1 MVRAHRP
8 TTDTTVDDIDEDASL
23 PAPTQQEIDSLINGH
38 MDIDQLVVKTRR
50 NQHNYSKK
58 LGTSGERVSFV
69 FTRLARRFA
78 GSGLLLELMA
88 TVIQQLLET
97 HKISGASRCLV
108 VLSTTDGSL
117 EYPYSSSLQ
126 PIDGFGY
133 AQFLDGLAS
142 VQQSNRFLGVTKE
155 LTIDITSFRLR
166 GGKGKTAAAAAVEE
180 SEKHPRTKAKS
191 HSRNMMEFLK
201 HKYGILDVD
210 RIKPQLKRFGNFTA
224 ACFGLSI
231 ATALVFPEKE
241 KLQNFKR

>member
-1 MVRAHRP
+1 MLRVHRP
-8 TTDTTVDDIDEDASL
+8 TTDTTVDDINEDESL
-23 PAPTQQEIDSLINGH
+23 PAPSQQEIESLINGH

-58 LGTSGERVSFV
+58 LGTRGERVSFV

-78 GSGLLLELMA
+78 GTGLLLELMA

-142 VQQSNRFLGVTKE
+142 VQQSNRFLGITKE
-155 LTIDITSFRLR
+155 LTIDITSFRLK
-166 GGKGKTAAAAAVEE
+166 GGKGKTAAHAEE
-180 SEKHPRTKAKS
+180 SEKHPRTKTTS

-241 KLQNFKR
+241 KLQAFKR